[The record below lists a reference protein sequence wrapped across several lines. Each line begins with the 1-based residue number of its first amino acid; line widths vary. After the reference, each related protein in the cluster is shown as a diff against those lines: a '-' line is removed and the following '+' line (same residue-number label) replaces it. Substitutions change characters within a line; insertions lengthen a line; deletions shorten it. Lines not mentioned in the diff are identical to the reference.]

1 MRESMNLYKH
11 QSEGVHFLLRDCR
24 SSMLCD
30 EMGLGKSRQ
39 ALVAAQYLRNGE
51 KIDRVLVLC
60 PAAVRYSWQTEL
72 EKVRSDGF
80 CFDLGEYDAKSLK
93 VHGSHTDGLPIVLLS
108 YGLLPQQRHTE
119 ALRDWCSAGKT
130 LLVCD
135 ESSFLKNR
143 TAKTSK
149 AANTIGKKCAY
160 RWLLTGTP
168 IANSP
173 LDLWS
178 QGLVMSNGNGPLRG
192 FKNWYQFRARYGVL
206 QTMHIGR
213 KSFQQCVGY
222 QNVEELT
229 KKFAPYVLRRE
240 KKDCLDLPE
249 KTYEVREI
257 ALTVETWKIYCELKK
272 EALLCLPDSEERPEP
287 NAAVR
292 LLRLCQLTSGHVG
305 GGPITDQCQDA
316 LELASEDFIEVQAT
330 KDISSEKLSWLAEQ
344 ILDGELASERALIV
358 WCRWRRERERLY
370 KLLQKQTKGGYLL
383 VQIYGGQSQKDR
395 ESALGLFGTTTQ
407 DTSKCIMLAQPHA
420 GGFGLNLTVASTAV
434 YLSNDFS
441 YTTRIQ
447 SEDRCH
453 RIGQTNP
460 VTYLD
465 VLATGPAGQRTVD
478 HAVLEAL

>member
-1 MRESMNLYKH
+1 
-11 QSEGVHFLLRDCR
+11 
-24 SSMLCD
+24 
-30 EMGLGKSRQ
+30 
-39 ALVAAQYLRNGE
+39 
-51 KIDRVLVLC
+51 
-60 PAAVRYSWQTEL
+60 
-72 EKVRSDGF
+72 
-80 CFDLGEYDAKSLK
+80 
-93 VHGSHTDGLPIVLLS
+93 
-108 YGLLPQQRHTE
+108 
-119 ALRDWCSAGKT
+119 
-130 LLVCD
+130 
-135 ESSFLKNR
+135 
-143 TAKTSK
+143 
-149 AANTIGKKCAY
+149 
-160 RWLLTGTP
+160 
-168 IANSP
+168 
-173 LDLWS
+173 
-178 QGLVMSNGNGPLRG
+178 MSNGNGPLRG

-257 ALTVETWKIYCELKK
+257 ALTTETWKIYQELKR
-272 EALLCLPDSEERPEP
+272 EALLCLPNTEERPEP

-305 GGPITDQCQDA
+305 MYSVNDGPHDDSLTGARD
-316 LELASEDFIEVQAT
+316 V
-330 KDISSEKLSWLAEQ
+330 SSEKLDWLAEQ

-370 KLLQKQTKGGYLL
+370 ALLKDIPVT
-383 VQIYGGQSQKDR
+383 QIYGGQSQKER
-395 ESALGLFGTTTQ
+395 EANLTEFSSG
-407 DTSKCIMLAQPHA
+407 SPRRVVMLAQPHA
-420 GGFGLNLTVASTAV
+420 GGFGLNLTAASTAV

-478 HAVLEAL
+478 HAVLEALREKRSLADYTCAQWKRVLEC

>member
-1 MRESMNLYKH
+1 
-11 QSEGVHFLLRDCR
+11 
-24 SSMLCD
+24 
-30 EMGLGKSRQ
+30 
-39 ALVAAQYLRNGE
+39 
-51 KIDRVLVLC
+51 
-60 PAAVRYSWQTEL
+60 
-72 EKVRSDGF
+72 
-80 CFDLGEYDAKSLK
+80 
-93 VHGSHTDGLPIVLLS
+93 
-108 YGLLPQQRHTE
+108 
-119 ALRDWCSAGKT
+119 
-130 LLVCD
+130 
-135 ESSFLKNR
+135 
-143 TAKTSK
+143 
-149 AANTIGKKCAY
+149 
-160 RWLLTGTP
+160 
-168 IANSP
+168 
-173 LDLWS
+173 
-178 QGLVMSNGNGPLRG
+178 MSNGNGPLRG

-257 ALTVETWKIYCELKK
+257 ALTTETWKIYQELKR
-272 EALLCLPDSEERPEP
+272 EALLCLPNTEERPEP

-305 GGPITDQCQDA
+305 MYSVNDGPHDDSLTGARD
-316 LELASEDFIEVQAT
+316 V
-330 KDISSEKLSWLAEQ
+330 SSEKLDWLAEQ

-395 ESALGLFGTTTQ
+395 ESALGLFSTTTQ

-465 VLATGPAGQRTVD
+465 VLATGPAG
-478 HAVLEAL
+478 